1 LTSCRSYTRAKAFT
15 PSPSLLCLFNTGFI
29 FNLSLSLSLASEPS
43 LFQYQESCR
52 DIETGKR
59 WTDRQRDRHLRL
71 REVRGTRLRTTLTA
85 PIDSSPNLLLF
96 IVNVV
101 REVFSDSDIERASIW

>member
-1 LTSCRSYTRAKAFT
+1 MQRHTVRKEMDR
-15 PSPSLLCLFNTGFI
+15 
-29 FNLSLSLSLASEPS
+29 
-43 LFQYQESCR
+43 Q
-52 DIETGKR
+52 
-59 WTDRQRDRHLRL
+59 TDRQTSEAQRDRHLRL

>member
-1 LTSCRSYTRAKAFT
+1 VN
-15 PSPSLLCLFNTGFI
+15 LLFSNIRNHAETWR
-29 FNLSLSLSLASEPS
+29 
-43 LFQYQESCR
+43 QKR
-52 DIETGKR
+52 DGQ
-59 WTDRQRDRHLRL
+59 TDRRQHLRLREVRGTHLRL